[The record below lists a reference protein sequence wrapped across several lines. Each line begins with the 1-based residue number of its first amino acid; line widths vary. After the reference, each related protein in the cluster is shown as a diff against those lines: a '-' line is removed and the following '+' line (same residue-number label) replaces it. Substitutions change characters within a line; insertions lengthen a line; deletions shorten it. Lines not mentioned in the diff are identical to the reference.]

1 MKTTN
6 FRNVKRILVI
16 KLRHIGDVILS
27 VPAFRALRENFPDS
41 HIAALVNS
49 GTEEVLSGNHLI
61 DEIIIFDRDIKKMDL
76 LHRYIRELSFIKTIR
91 MKGFDMT
98 VDLTSGDRAA
108 IVSLLSGAQYRI
120 AYSPKKEGLL
130 AKRYLYTHLAKKQA
144 GQHMVLQN
152 LEVVRQFGIDTKHE
166 QLDFF
171 IPKDAKMFVKKIF
184 EKNNIK
190 NPPSPPFSKGGMG
203 WLMDT
208 VIHVHPTS
216 RWLFKC
222 WKDKYMAE
230 VIRRLIDNKSK
241 VIVTSSPEKHEM
253 EKAKNIL
260 SLVDELTPP
269 LIHPLVRGGIGGVI
283 DLCGKTTIKQL
294 AAIADASDIFIGVD
308 SAPMHIA
315 AAVGTPVI
323 AIFGAGVKSWRP
335 WCKRHVVLF
344 KEAVSRKG
352 IKRKEYIKENLL
364 QITPDD
370 VMKEVQQL
378 LIESKNLLPK
388 FTEKK

>member
-1 MKTTN
+1 
-6 FRNVKRILVI
+6 
-16 KLRHIGDVILS
+16 
-27 VPAFRALRENFPDS
+27 
-41 HIAALVNS
+41 
-49 GTEEVLSGNHLI
+49 
-61 DEIIIFDRDIKKMDL
+61 
-76 LHRYIRELSFIKTIR
+76 
-91 MKGFDMT
+91 
-98 VDLTSGDRAA
+98 
-108 IVSLLSGAQYRI
+108 
-120 AYSPKKEGLL
+120 
-130 AKRYLYTHLAKKQA
+130 
-144 GQHMVLQN
+144 MVLQN

-171 IPKDAKMFVKKIF
+171 IPEDAKLFVKRVF
-184 EKNNIK
+184 EENNI
-190 NPPSPPFSKGGMG
+190 PPHPPLSKGGQRR
-203 WLMDT
+203 
-208 VIHVHPTS
+208 VIIVHVHPTS

-230 VIRRLIDNKSK
+230 VIRRLIDNGSK
-241 VIVTSSPEKHEM
+241 VIITSSPEKHEL

-269 LIHPLVRGGIGGVI
+269 HIPPLVRGGIGGVI

-323 AIFGAGVKSWRP
+323 AIFGTGVKSWRP
-335 WCKRHVVLF
+335 WCERHIVLF

-378 LIESKNLLPK
+378 LIE
-388 FTEKK
+388 TKKSATKVH

>member
-6 FRNVKRILVI
+6 FRNVKKILVI
-16 KLRHIGDVILS
+16 KLRHIGDVLLA
-27 VPAFRALRENFPDS
+27 VPVFRALRESFPNAY
-41 HIAALVNS
+41 IAALVNS
-49 GTEEVLSGNHLI
+49 GTEDVLSGNPLI
-61 DEIIIFDRDIKKMDL
+61 DEIFIFNRNIKKMNPAM
-76 LHRYIRELSFIKTIR
+76 RYIKELSFLKQIR

-98 VDLTSGDRAA
+98 VDLTSGDRSA

-171 IPKDAKMFVKKIF
+171 IPEDAKLFVKRVF
-184 EKNNIK
+184 EENNI
-190 NPPSPPFSKGGMG
+190 NPPSPPFNSPLTKGGYRG
-203 WLMDT
+203 VKEGQRGVT
-208 VIHVHPTS
+208 IVHVHPTS

-230 VIRRLIDNKSK
+230 VIRRLIDNGSK
-241 VIVTSSPEKHEM
+241 VIVTSSPEKHEL
-253 EKAKNIL
+253 EKAQYII
-260 SLVDELTPP
+260 SLVDSPQS
-269 LIHPLVRGGIGGVI
+269 LI
-283 DLCGKTTIKQL
+283 DMTGKTTIKQL

-323 AIFGAGVKSWRP
+323 AIFGTGVKSWRP
-335 WCKRHVVLF
+335 WCERHIVLF

-370 VMKEVQQL
+370 VMKEVQHF
-378 LIESKNLLPK
+378 LIE
-388 FTEKK
+388 TKKSATKVH

>member
-6 FRNVKRILVI
+6 FRNVKKILVI
-16 KLRHIGDVILS
+16 KLRHIGDVMLTIP
-27 VPAFRALRENFPDS
+27 VFRALRENFPDS
-41 HIAALVNS
+41 HIPALVNS

-61 DEIIIFDRDIKKMDL
+61 DEIIIFDRNIKKMNTA
-76 LHRYIRELSFIKTIR
+76 IRCIKELSFLKQIR

-108 IVSLLSGAQYRI
+108 MVSFASGARYRL
-120 AYSPKKEGLL
+120 AYSPKRGILG
-130 AKRYLYTHLAKKQA
+130 KRYLYTHLSKKQS

-152 LEVVRQFGIDTKHE
+152 LEIVRQFGIDTEHK
-166 QLDFF
+166 QLNFF
-171 IPKDAKMFVKKIF
+171 IPDDAKMFVRKVF
-184 EKNNIK
+184 EENNI
-190 NPPSPPFSKGGMG
+190 PPHSPLSKGGQRG
-203 WLMDT
+203 VT
-208 VIHVHPTS
+208 IVHVHPTS

-230 VIRRLIDNKSK
+230 VIRRLIDKGIT
-241 VIVTSSPEKHEM
+241 VIVTSSPDRREM

-269 LIHPLVRGGIGGVI
+269 DIPPLVRGGIGGVI

-308 SAPMHIA
+308 SSPMHIA

-335 WCKRHVVLF
+335 WCERHVVLF

-370 VMKEVQQL
+370 VMKEVQQF
-378 LIESKNLLPK
+378 LIE
-388 FTEKK
+388 TKKSATKVH

>member
-1 MKTTN
+1 MN
-6 FRNVKRILVI
+6 FRKVKKILVI
-16 KLRHIGDVILS
+16 KLRHIGDVLLT
-27 VPAFRALRENFPDS
+27 VPVFRALRENFPDAY
-41 HIAALVNS
+41 IAALVNS
-49 GTEEVLSGNHLI
+49 GTEDVLSGNPLI
-61 DEIIIFDRDIKKMDL
+61 DEIFIFNRNIKEMN
-76 LHRYIRELSFIKTIR
+76 HAIRYIKELSFLKQIR

-108 IVSLLSGAQYRI
+108 LVSLISGARYRI

-130 AKRYLYTHLAKKQA
+130 AKKYLYTHLAKKQP

-152 LEVVRQFGIDTKHE
+152 LEVLRQFGINTKHE

-171 IPKDAKMFVKKIF
+171 IPEEARIFVKRIL
-184 EKNNIK
+184 EDNNI
-190 NPPSPPFSKGGMG
+190 PPHPPLSKGGQRG
-203 WLMDT
+203 VT
-208 VIHVHPTS
+208 VIHIHPTS

-222 WKDKYMAE
+222 WKDEYMAE
-230 VIRRLIDNKSK
+230 VISWLINQGLK
-241 VIVTSSPEKHEM
+241 VIVTSSPEKHEL
-253 EKAKNIL
+253 EKAKSIL

-269 LIHPLVRGGIGGVI
+269 HIPPLVRESIGGVI

-294 AAIADASDIFIGVD
+294 AAIADASDLFIGVD

-323 AIFGAGVKSWRP
+323 AIFGAGVKSWGP
-335 WCKRHVVLF
+335 WCDRHVVLF
-344 KEAVSRKG
+344 KEAISKKG

-370 VMKEVQQL
+370 VIKEVTQFL
-378 LIESKNLLPK
+378 FE
-388 FTEKK
+388 TKKSVTKVL

>member
-6 FRNVKRILVI
+6 FINVKKILVI
-16 KLRHIGDVILS
+16 KLRQIGDVLLA
-27 VPAFRALRENFPDS
+27 VPVFRALRESFPNAY
-41 HIAALVNS
+41 IAALVNS
-49 GTEEVLSGNHLI
+49 GTEDVLSGNPLI
-61 DEIIIFDRDIKKMDL
+61 DEIFIFNRNIKKMNPAM
-76 LHRYIRELSFIKTIR
+76 RYIKELSFLKQIR

-98 VDLTSGDRAA
+98 VDLTSGDRSA

-144 GQHMVLQN
+144 GQHRVLQN

-171 IPKDAKMFVKKIF
+171 IPEDARMFVKRVF
-184 EKNNIK
+184 EENNI
-190 NPPSPPFSKGGMG
+190 PPHPPLSKGGQRG
-203 WLMDT
+203 VT
-208 VIHVHPTS
+208 IVHVHPTS

-230 VIRRLIDNKSK
+230 VIRRLIDNGSK
-241 VIVTSSPEKHEM
+241 VIVTSSPEKHEL

-269 LIHPLVRGGIGGVI
+269 HIPPLVRGGIGGVI

-294 AAIADASDIFIGVD
+294 AAISEASDLFLGVD

-323 AIFGAGVKSWRP
+323 ALFGAGVKNWRP
-335 WCKRHVVLF
+335 WCERHVVLF
-344 KEAVSRKG
+344 KEAVSGKE
-352 IKRKEYIKENLL
+352 IKRKDYVRENLL

-370 VMKEVQQL
+370 VIREVQEFL
-378 LIESKNLLPK
+378 PGKNLMLKLIERSD
-388 FTEKK
+388 

>member
-6 FRNVKRILVI
+6 FRNVKKILVI
-16 KLRHIGDVILS
+16 KLRHIGDVMLTIP
-27 VPAFRALRENFPDS
+27 VFRALRENFPDS
-41 HIAALVNS
+41 HISALVNS

-61 DEIIIFDRDIKKMDL
+61 DEIIIFDRNIKKMNTA
-76 LHRYIRELSFIKTIR
+76 IRCIKELSFLKQIR

-108 IVSLLSGAQYRI
+108 MVSFASGARYRL
-120 AYSPKKEGLL
+120 AYSPKRGILG
-130 AKRYLYTHLAKKQA
+130 KRYLYTHLSKKQS

-152 LEVVRQFGIDTKHE
+152 LEIVRQFGIDTEHK
-166 QLDFF
+166 QLNFF
-171 IPKDAKMFVKKIF
+171 IPDDAKMFVRKVF
-184 EKNNIK
+184 EENNI
-190 NPPSPPFSKGGMG
+190 PPHSPLSKGGQRG
-203 WLMDT
+203 VT
-208 VIHVHPTS
+208 IVHVHPTS

-230 VIRRLIDNKSK
+230 VIRRLIDKGIT
-241 VIVTSSPEKHEM
+241 VIVTSSPDRREM

-269 LIHPLVRGGIGGVI
+269 DIPPLVRGGIGGVI

-308 SAPMHIA
+308 SSPMHIA

-335 WCKRHVVLF
+335 WCERHVVLF

-370 VMKEVQQL
+370 VMKEVQQF
-378 LIESKNLLPK
+378 LIE
-388 FTEKK
+388 TKKSATKVH

>member
-1 MKTTN
+1 MKTMN

-16 KLRHIGDVILS
+16 KLRHIGDVMLTIP
-27 VPAFRALRENFPDS
+27 VFRALRENFHDAY
-41 HIAALVNS
+41 IAALVNS
-49 GTEEVLSGNHLI
+49 GTEHVLSGNPLI
-61 DEIIIFDRDIKKMDL
+61 DEIFIFNRNIRKMNPAM
-76 LHRYIRELSFIKTIR
+76 RYIKELSFLKQIRIKR
-91 MKGFDMT
+91 FDMT

-171 IPKDAKMFVKKIF
+171 IPEDAKLFVKRVF
-184 EKNNIK
+184 EENNI
-190 NPPSPPFSKGGMG
+190 PPHPPLSKGGQRG
-203 WLMDT
+203 VT
-208 VIHVHPTS
+208 IVHVHPTS

-230 VIRRLIDNKSK
+230 VIRRLIDNGSK
-241 VIVTSSPEKHEM
+241 VIVTSSPEKHEL

-269 LIHPLVRGGIGGVI
+269 HIPPLVRGGIGGVI

-323 AIFGAGVKSWRP
+323 AIFGAGIKSWRP
-335 WCKRHVVLF
+335 WCERHIVLF

-370 VMKEVQQL
+370 VIKEVQQF
-378 LIESKNLLPK
+378 LIE
-388 FTEKK
+388 TKKSAAKVH

>member
-1 MKTTN
+1 M
-6 FRNVKRILVI
+6 
-16 KLRHIGDVILS
+16 LS
-27 VPAFRALRENFPDS
+27 VPAFRALKENFPDS

-76 LHRYIRELSFIKTIR
+76 LHRYVRELSFIKTIW

-120 AYSPKKEGLL
+120 AYSPKKKGLL

-152 LEVVRQFGIDTKHE
+152 LEVVRQFGINTKHE

-171 IPKDAKMFVKKIF
+171 IPEDARMFVKRVF
-184 EKNNIK
+184 EENNI
-190 NPPSPPFSKGGMG
+190 PPHPPLSKGGQRG
-203 WLMDT
+203 VT
-208 VIHVHPTS
+208 IVHVHPTS

-230 VIRRLIDNKSK
+230 VIRRLIDNGSK
-241 VIVTSSPEKHEM
+241 VIVTSSPEKHEL

-269 LIHPLVRGGIGGVI
+269 HIPPLARGGIGGVI

-335 WCKRHVVLF
+335 WCERHVVLF
-344 KEAVSRKG
+344 KEADSRKG

-370 VMKEVQQL
+370 VMKEVQHF
-378 LIESKNLLPK
+378 LIETKKSASKVH
-388 FTEKK
+388 

>member
-6 FRNVKRILVI
+6 FRNVKKILVI
-16 KLRHIGDVILS
+16 KLRHIGDVLLA
-27 VPAFRALRENFPDS
+27 VPVFRALRENFHDAY
-41 HIAALVNS
+41 IAALVNS
-49 GTEEVLSGNHLI
+49 GTEDVLSGNPLI
-61 DEIIIFDRDIKKMDL
+61 DEIFIFNRNIKKMNTAM
-76 LHRYIRELSFIKTIR
+76 RYIKEFSFLKQIR

-98 VDLTSGDRAA
+98 VDLTSGDRSA

-130 AKRYLYTHLAKKQA
+130 AKRYFYTHLAKKQA

-171 IPKDAKMFVKKIF
+171 IPEDARMFVKRVF
-184 EKNNIK
+184 EKSGLTGN
-190 NPPSPPFSKGGMG
+190 
-203 WLMDT
+203 DT
-208 VIHVHPTS
+208 VVHVHPTS

-230 VIRRLIDNKSK
+230 VIRWLIDKGSK

-294 AAIADASDIFIGVD
+294 AAVADASDIFIGVD